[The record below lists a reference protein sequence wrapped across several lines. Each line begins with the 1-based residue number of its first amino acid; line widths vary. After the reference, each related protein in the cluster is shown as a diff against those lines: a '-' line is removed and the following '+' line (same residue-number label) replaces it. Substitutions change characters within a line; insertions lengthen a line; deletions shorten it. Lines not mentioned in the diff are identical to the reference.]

1 MPLSNELF
9 QWLDK
14 GWYEPE
20 ISSIKTDLHKLPNLP
35 GIYAV
40 YIPNQPILYLY
51 IGMTTETI
59 YKRWTGYKQG
69 HHQYEDLILLE
80 EQGVSFSLKC
90 WVFPP
95 ESLLDLNKKDYGKS
109 LKDYGKSL
117 KDILSIIEKQLIYNL
132 SPLLNKQ
139 HNNNPNVEY
148 DDWALWIINYLEKQ
162 STRKPID
169 LYRLDVEIYN
179 VPKKP
184 GIYIINSGSNIS
196 KSTVIYAGY
205 AENINESLSKNRD
218 GIVQQINKN
227 IQILDNPPFIYYI
240 GMPENTDI
248 KILERIAKA
257 INMLSSK
264 LDRR

>member
-1 MPLSNELF
+1 MPLSDELF

-14 GWYEPE
+14 GWYTPE
-20 ISSIKTDLHKLPNLP
+20 ILSIKTDLDKLPNLP

-69 HHQYEDLILLE
+69 HHQYKNLIFLE

-95 ESLLDLNKKDYGKS
+95 DSLLDINKKEDGKS
-109 LKDYGKSL
+109 LKVL
-117 KDILSIIEKQLIYNL
+117 FLNIEKKLIYNL
-132 SPLLNKQ
+132 SPLLNIQ

-148 DDWALWIINYLEKQ
+148 DDWALWIINYLENQ
-162 STRKPID
+162 YTRKPMN
-169 LYRLDVEIYN
+169 LYTLDAEIYSI
-179 VPKKP
+179 PKKP
-184 GIYIINSGSNIS
+184 GIYIINSGESIS
-196 KSTVIYAGY
+196 KSTIIHAGY
-205 AENINESLSKNRD
+205 AKNINESLSKNRD
-218 GIVQQINKN
+218 HMVEQINEN
-227 IQILDNPPFIYYI
+227 RQLLDNPPFIYYFC
-240 GMPENTDI
+240 MPENTDI
-248 KILERIAKA
+248 RILERIANA
-257 INMLSSK
+257 INILYGK